1 MTTTTPL
8 CRCGSSKAS
17 DVVGERRYEPRGFPR
32 QVLDSGQSL
41 LVIFAG
47 VLLIASVAQTA
58 AAGPRDVRDAIGFGA
73 LIAFGELLR
82 LNLPGDRESAPIAT
96 AGALAYALLIRFGDH
111 PARHTAQQVIAVAAI
126 GMIVGALP
134 HLAVGRPARL
144 SGMAARLLAV
154 ACVAG
159 VFRPLLAS
167 DTDFGTHWWLALPV
181 MASLVVVALLVEAV
195 IEALIRA
202 DALRAR
208 FGVALVD
215 EMRVQL
221 PLGAAVG
228 ASALLIAFAAEVMG
242 LAAVA
247 VFTAPLLVTQVAY
260 RRYSGIRATYLQT
273 VRALARVTEI
283 GGYVETGHS
292 ARVSRLAVSIG
303 RELGMA
309 EPALLE
315 LEYAALM
322 HDIGQLSLRDPIPG
336 GATVLVIREEQQR
349 IAEFGAEVIQQA
361 KVLDSVAEIVR
372 RQSDAYRSGGA
383 AGGGRRG
390 RDSADEPPLSS
401 RIIRAANA
409 FDDLVGS
416 SVEPSRA
423 VAAVERL
430 RLDTASEYDP
440 RVVDALGRLV
450 SRRSVLGP

>member
-1 MTTTTPL
+1 LTA
-8 CRCGSSKAS
+8 RH
-17 DVVGERRYEPRGFPR
+17 YEAHGLGR

-58 AAGPRDVRDAIGFGA
+58 AAGVREVHTAIVFGA
-73 LIAFGELLR
+73 LIAFGEVLR
-82 LNLPGDRESAPIAT
+82 LNLPGDRESAPIAM
-96 AGALAYALLIRFGDH
+96 ASALAYAMLIQVGTV
-111 PARHTAQQVIAVAAI
+111 PARHSAQQVVAVAAI
-126 GMIVGALP
+126 GMMIGALP

-144 SGMAARLLAV
+144 ASMAARLLAV

-159 VFRPLLAS
+159 IFRPLATTLERPNWRWLDLAEI
-167 DTDFGTHWWLALPV
+167 AV
-181 MASLVVVALLVEAV
+181 MTSLVVLAWLVEAV
-195 IEALIRA
+195 IAALIRA

-221 PLGAAVG
+221 PLGVAVG
-228 ASALLIAFAAEVMG
+228 ASGLLIAFAAEVMG
-242 LAAVA
+242 LASVA
-247 VFTAPLLVTQVAY
+247 VFSAPLLVTQVAF
-260 RRYSGIRATYLQT
+260 RRYAGIRATYLQT

-303 RELGMA
+303 RELGMP

-336 GATVLVIREEQQR
+336 GATVLVDPAEQRQ
-349 IAEFGAEVIQQA
+349 IAEYGAEVIHEA
-361 KVLDSVAEIVR
+361 RVLDAVAEIVR
-372 RQSDAYRSGGA
+372 RQSEPYRDVSDGA
-383 AGGGRRG
+383 AG
-390 RDSADEPPLSS
+390 ADGPPLSS

-416 SVEPSRA
+416 SVESSRA

-430 RLDTASEYDP
+430 RLDTAAEYDP
-440 RVVDALGRLV
+440 RVVDALGRLIN
-450 SRRSVLGP
+450 RRSVVGGAL